1 MVKRRYPARAILA
14 VAGAGVLF
22 AFCVITGFLFMALV
36 PPMIPVFIS
45 VLMGNTCLLGRALEY
60 ATRVSEPMPTG
71 MLPTRHGSKGAP
83 SPLTAR
89 AT

>member
-1 MVKRRYPARAILA
+1 MAKRRYPARAIAA

-22 AFCVITGFLFMALV
+22 AFCVVTGFLFMALV

-45 VLMGNTCLLGRALEY
+45 VLVANACLLGRALEY
-60 ATRVSEPMPTG
+60 ATRVSEPRTTG
-71 MLPTRHGSKGAP
+71 MLPARHGSKVAP
-83 SPLTAR
+83 SSLTAR